1 MHSHNRQELEIAG
14 MREDLLMV
22 AAKSM
27 TTEQREKLKAR
38 LIELAAQMAMRQGM
52 PSPDEW
58 PGWGQ
63 RVPQKLWRAASD
75 ECDRASDQCG
85 DWAYELRKI
94 ADAL

>member
-1 MHSHNRQELEIAG
+1 

-63 RVPQKLWRAASD
+63 RVPQKLWRAARE

>member
-22 AAKSM
+22 AEKSM
-27 TTEQREKLKAR
+27 TAEQREKLKAR

-58 PGWGQ
+58 PGWGGGT
-63 RVPQKLWRAASD
+63 PQKLWRAARD
-75 ECDRASDQCG
+75 ECDKASNQCA
-85 DWAYELRKI
+85 DWAYEIGKI
-94 ADAL
+94 ARAL